1 MPRLKLGAVMR
12 RREFIILVA
21 SVAAWPLTA
30 RGQQSNQMRRIGVL
44 LGSYTESDKAGQ
56 ARIAAFLKAL
66 ADLGWNTDRN
76 IRIEYRWA
84 AGDTEQTKKLI
95 LETVQSAPDA
105 IVATSDPVLAQL
117 HGLTSTLPIIFTQ
130 ISEPVETGL
139 VASLARPGG
148 NMTGFQNFEPA
159 IGGKWLGVLKEIA
172 PNLKRVGA
180 LIMPDAKA
188 HASFL
193 DAAKQVAPS
202 AGITVAVV
210 DIQKDIESAIASY
223 ADQPDSGLIV
233 FPHPKTI
240 ANRKL
245 ISSLAAR
252 HQLPAIYPYRYFA
265 ADGGLITYG
274 PDQIDQWR
282 GAAIYVD
289 RILKGEKPAD
299 LPVQT
304 PTKYELA
311 INLKTAKTL
320 GLTVASNLIARADE
334 VIE

>member
-1 MPRLKLGAVMR
+1 M
-12 RREFIILVA
+12 FIA
-21 SVAAWPLTA
+21 YFGSAAAWPLVA
-30 RGQQSNQMRRIGVL
+30 RAQQSERIPRIGVL

-56 ARIAAFLKAL
+56 ARIAVFLKTL
-66 ADLGWNTDRN
+66 AELGWNADRN
-76 IRIEYRWA
+76 IRIDYRWG
-84 AGDTEQTKKLI
+84 AGDTDQARKLT
-95 LETVQSAPDA
+95 LETVQSSPDV

-117 HGLTSTLPIIFTQ
+117 HQLSSTIPIVFTQ

-159 IGGKWLGVLKEIA
+159 IGGKWLEVLKEIA

-180 LIMPDAKA
+180 LSMPDAKP

-193 DAAKQVAPS
+193 DAAQRVAPS
-202 AGITVAVV
+202 VGIAVTVV
-210 DIQKDIESAIASY
+210 DIRNDIERAIVSY
-223 ADQPDSGLIV
+223 NDQPNSGLIV

-245 ISSLAAR
+245 ISSLAAS
-252 HQLPAIYPYRYFA
+252 HQLPAVYPYRYFSV
-265 ADGGLITYG
+265 DGGLISYG

-282 GAAIYVD
+282 GAAVYVN
-289 RILKGEKPAD
+289 RILKGEKPD
-299 LPVQT
+299 GLPIQT

-311 INLKTAKTL
+311 INLKTAKAL
-320 GLTVASNLIARADE
+320 GMTVSPSLIARADE
-334 VIE
+334 VVE

>member
-1 MPRLKLGAVMR
+1 MATRRTWAAEQPDAAHRL
-12 RREFIILVA
+12 
-21 SVAAWPLTA
+21 
-30 RGQQSNQMRRIGVL
+30 L
-44 LGSYTESDKAGQ
+44 LGSYTESDKAGH

-148 NMTGFQNFEPA
+148 NMAGLQNFEPA

-180 LIMPDAKA
+180 LFMPDAKA

-202 AGITVAVV
+202 AGITVTV
-210 DIQKDIESAIASY
+210 DIQKDIERAIASY

-289 RILKGEKPAD
+289 HILKGEKPPTLQSE
-299 LPVQT
+299 LPQNMSWQST
-304 PTKYELA
+304 
-311 INLKTAKTL
+311 
-320 GLTVASNLIARADE
+320 
-334 VIE
+334 

>member
-12 RREFIILVA
+12 RREFIISVG
-21 SVAAWPLTA
+21 SVAAWPLAA

-44 LGSYTESDKAGQ
+44 LGAYTESDKAGQ

-66 ADLGWNTDRN
+66 ADLGWVTDRN

-117 HGLTSTLPIIFTQ
+117 HGLTHTLPIIFTQ

-180 LIMPDAKA
+180 LFMPDAKA

-202 AGITVAVV
+202 VGTTVAVV
-210 DIQKDIESAIASY
+210 DIQKDIERAIASY
-223 ADQPDSGLIV
+223 ADLPDSGLIV

-282 GAAIYVD
+282 GAATYVD
-289 RILKGEKPAD
+289 RILKGEKPAE

-311 INLKTAKTL
+311 INLRTAKAL
-320 GLTVASNLIARADE
+320 GLTVPPSLVARADE
-334 VIE
+334 VVE

>member
-12 RREFIILVA
+12 RREFIMSVG
-21 SVAAWPLTA
+21 SVAVWPLAA
-30 RGQQSNQMRRIGVL
+30 RGQQSTQMRRIGVL

-76 IRIEYRWA
+76 IRIEYRWG

-159 IGGKWLGVLKEIA
+159 IGGKWLEILKEM
-172 PNLKRVGA
+172 GA
-180 LIMPDAKA
+180 QA
-188 HASFL
+188 
-193 DAAKQVAPS
+193 
-202 AGITVAVV
+202 
-210 DIQKDIESAIASY
+210 E
-223 ADQPDSGLIV
+223 
-233 FPHPKTI
+233 
-240 ANRKL
+240 
-245 ISSLAAR
+245 AR
-252 HQLPAIYPYRYFA
+252 
-265 ADGGLITYG
+265 
-274 PDQIDQWR
+274 R
-282 GAAIYVD
+282 GAVHAGCKGSCVISGCGEAGRAISWNNRGCRRYP
-289 RILKGEKPAD
+289 KG
-299 LPVQT
+299 
-304 PTKYELA
+304 Y
-311 INLKTAKTL
+311 
-320 GLTVASNLIARADE
+320 
-334 VIE
+334 

>member
-1 MPRLKLGAVMR
+1 MR
-12 RREFIILVA
+12 RREFIISVG
-21 SVAAWPLTA
+21 SVAAWPLAA
-30 RGQQSNQMRRIGVL
+30 RGQQSSQMRRIGVL
-44 LGSYTESDKAGQ
+44 LGAYTESDKAGQ

-84 AGDTEQTKKLI
+84 AGDAEQTKKLI

-159 IGGKWLGVLKEIA
+159 IGGKWLEVLKEMA

-180 LIMPDAKA
+180 LVMPDAKA

-193 DAAKQVAPS
+193 EAAK
-202 AGITVAVV
+202 
-210 DIQKDIESAIASY
+210 
-223 ADQPDSGLIV
+223 
-233 FPHPKTI
+233 
-240 ANRKL
+240 
-245 ISSLAAR
+245 
-252 HQLPAIYPYRYFA
+252 
-265 ADGGLITYG
+265 
-274 PDQIDQWR
+274 
-282 GAAIYVD
+282 
-289 RILKGEKPAD
+289 
-299 LPVQT
+299 
-304 PTKYELA
+304 
-311 INLKTAKTL
+311 
-320 GLTVASNLIARADE
+320 
-334 VIE
+334 

>member
-1 MPRLKLGAVMR
+1 MQRRMFIAYLGSA
-12 RREFIILVA
+12 
-21 SVAAWPLTA
+21 AAWPLVA
-30 RGQQSNQMRRIGVL
+30 RAQQSERIPRIGVL

-56 ARIAAFLKAL
+56 ARIAVFLKTL
-66 ADLGWNTDRN
+66 AELGWNADRN
-76 IRIEYRWA
+76 IRIDYRWG
-84 AGDTEQTKKLI
+84 AGDTDQARKLT
-95 LETVQSAPDA
+95 LETVQSSPDV

-117 HGLTSTLPIIFTQ
+117 HQLSSTIPIVFTQ

-159 IGGKWLGVLKEIA
+159 IGGKWLEVLKEIA

-180 LIMPDAKA
+180 LSMPDAKP

-193 DAAKQVAPS
+193 DAAQRVAPS
-202 AGITVAVV
+202 VGIAVTVV
-210 DIQKDIESAIASY
+210 DIQNDIERAIVSY
-223 ADQPDSGLIV
+223 NDQPNSGLIV

-245 ISSLAAR
+245 ISSLAAS
-252 HQLPAIYPYRYFA
+252 HQLPAVYPYRYFSV
-265 ADGGLITYG
+265 DGGLISYG

-282 GAAIYVD
+282 GAAVYVN
-289 RILKGEKPAD
+289 RILKGEKPD
-299 LPVQT
+299 GLPIQT

-311 INLKTAKTL
+311 INLKTAKAL
-320 GLTVASNLIARADE
+320 GMTVSPSLIARADE
-334 VIE
+334 VVE

>member
-1 MPRLKLGAVMR
+1 MR
-12 RREFIILVA
+12 RREFII
-21 SVAAWPLTA
+21 SVGSVVAWPLMA

-84 AGDTEQTKKLI
+84 AGDDTEQTKNLI

-180 LIMPDAKA
+180 LFMPDAKA

-193 DAAKQVAPS
+193 DAAKQVAPT
-202 AGITVAVV
+202 AGITVAAV
-210 DIQKDIESAIASY
+210 DIQKDIERAMASY

-245 ISSLAAR
+245 ISSLAASY
-252 HQLPAIYPYRYFA
+252 QLPAIYPYRYFA

-289 RILKGEKPAD
+289 RILKGEKPSD